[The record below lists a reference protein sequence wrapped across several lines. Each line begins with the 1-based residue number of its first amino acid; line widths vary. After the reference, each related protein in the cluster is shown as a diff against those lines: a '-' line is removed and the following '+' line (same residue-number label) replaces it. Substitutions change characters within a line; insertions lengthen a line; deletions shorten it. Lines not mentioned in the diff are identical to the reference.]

1 MKITNVKVKK
11 LEEKENSRL
20 IGSASIV
27 IDNEFK
33 VSGIKIIKGNSRIF
47 AAMPSEK
54 MPDNTFKDIAH
65 PVNMECRQKLEEA
78 ILTEFRKIS
87 EENE

>member
-1 MKITNVKVKK
+1 MKITTVKVKK

-27 IDNEFK
+27 IDNEFI
-33 VSGIKIIKGNSRIF
+33 VTGIKIIKGDNRLF
-47 AAMPSEK
+47 VAMPSEK

-65 PVNMECRQKLEEA
+65 PLNMECRRKVEDA
-78 ILTEFRKIS
+78 ILTEYRKI